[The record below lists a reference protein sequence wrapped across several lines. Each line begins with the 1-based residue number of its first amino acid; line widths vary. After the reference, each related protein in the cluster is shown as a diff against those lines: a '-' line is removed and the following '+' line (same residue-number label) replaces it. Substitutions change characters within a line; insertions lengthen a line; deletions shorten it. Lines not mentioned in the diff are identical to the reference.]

1 MQERTKQIIVED
13 YDRVAAYE
21 EAFSAPMPKVG
32 KDGSIDGLPAPYPRE
47 VCGVTRSGYRIYE
60 LGQQAVETGIPIQ
73 NPILGRLTAEEPIKN
88 LVKCMR
94 WPKNSVPRS
103 FISFIPK
110 QPAISIRWLAA
121 N

>member
-73 NPILGRLTAEEPIKN
+73 NPILGRLTAEETYKESCEMYEMAEKLGTKIFHF
-88 LVKCMR
+88 VH
-94 WPKNSVPRS
+94 S
-103 FISFIPK
+103 
-110 QPAISIRWLAA
+110 
-121 N
+121 